1 MGASRGRAGPP
12 LIPEGWTKR
21 RIPVYTRGERIAM
34 PHVYVTGHKNPDT
47 DSIASAIGYAELKN
61 LVDPDNVYAPA
72 RLGEVNAQ
80 TEWALRK
87 SGAKNPKL
95 LRHIMLRVKDV
106 MHEDLVLANR
116 NDPLRN
122 VGLVMAKNN
131 IGQVPIVDD
140 DGVLV
145 GIVTERDL
153 ARMYIRESRGASTF
167 AETPVSVA
175 SMVEVLEGELLVG
188 EDGEHSGQLWVISMS
203 VDSIGRSIRP
213 GDIAVVGDRTK
224 AQERVIELGVG
235 VLVVSNGVRP
245 RDEICKLAEERG
257 TTIILSPLDSYVTSR
272 MIQLSVPCWE
282 IMTENPLTVDPDDLI
297 TEITQSVMEV
307 HYRAAIAVDDDKV
320 PIGVVSR
327 TDLLN
332 PQPRRVLLVDHA
344 EVGQSVKGVER
355 AQIVEILD
363 HHHIG
368 DIETTTPIP
377 ATFDPVGSTA
387 TLIVERFK
395 AAGLKPE
402 RSTATMLLAA
412 VLSDTVVLN
421 SPTTTERDR
430 EVVKY
435 LEEMLDLD
443 ARGFGMEMFEAS
455 SDVSGLSAEEIVR
468 RDAKEYS
475 TSSGEKMGISQVETV
490 GTGLLERKEEL
501 LDALEELR
509 EDNDYLFSALM
520 VTDIIEGGT
529 ELLCAGDCAPVERAF
544 DSRAKNG
551 VIDLPGVMSRKKQV
565 APKLLAIL

>member
-1 MGASRGRAGPP
+1 
-12 LIPEGWTKR
+12 
-21 RIPVYTRGERIAM
+21 M

-47 DSIASAIGYAELKN
+47 DSIASAIGYAEYKN
-61 LVDPDNVYAPA
+61 LVDPDNFYAPA
-72 RLGEVNAQ
+72 RLGEVNTQ
-80 TEWALRK
+80 TGWALKR
-87 SGAKNPKL
+87 SGAQIPKL

-122 VGLVMAKNN
+122 VGLVMSKRN

-140 DGVLV
+140 DGSLS

-167 AETPVSVA
+167 ADTPVSVQ
-175 SMVEVLEGELLVG
+175 SMVEVLEGEILVG
-188 EDGEHSGQLWVISMS
+188 EDGEHSGQLWVISMNVGS
-203 VDSIGRSIRP
+203 MGHHMRP
-213 GDIAVVGDRTK
+213 GDIVVIGDRTD
-224 AQERVIELGVG
+224 AQKRAIELGAG

-245 RDEICKLAEERG
+245 EDEVVAMAEANG
-257 TTIILSPLDSYVTSR
+257 TTIVLSPLDSYVTSR

-282 IMTENPLTVDPDDLI
+282 VMTENPLTVDPEDLI
-297 TEITQSVMEV
+297 TEITPSVMEV
-307 HYRAAIAVDDDKV
+307 HYRAAIAVNDDRV
-320 PIGVVSR
+320 PVGVVSR

-344 EVGQSVKGVER
+344 EAGQSVKGVEK

-368 DIETTTPIP
+368 DIETSTPIP

-395 AAGLKPE
+395 AAGLQPE
-402 RSTATMLLAA
+402 ESTATMLLAA
-412 VLSDTVVLN
+412 VLSDTVILN
-421 SPTTTERDR
+421 SPTTTERDH

-435 LEEMLDLD
+435 LEELLDLD
-443 ARGFGMEMFEAS
+443 AGEFGMEMFEAS
-455 SDVSGLSAEEIVR
+455 SDVSGLSAEEIVN
-468 RDAKEYS
+468 RDAKEYA
-475 TSSGEKMGISQVETV
+475 TNSGERMSISQVETV

-509 EDNDYLFSALM
+509 EDNNYLFSALM

-544 DSRAKNG
+544 DSRAKDR

-565 APKLLAIL
+565 APKLLAVL

>member
-1 MGASRGRAGPP
+1 
-12 LIPEGWTKR
+12 
-21 RIPVYTRGERIAM
+21 M

-47 DSIASAIGYAELKN
+47 DSIASAIGYAEFKN
-61 LVDPDNVYAPA
+61 LVDPENFYAPA

-80 TEWALRK
+80 TEWALRR
-87 SGAKNPKL
+87 SGAESPKL

-106 MHEDLVLANR
+106 MHEGLVLANR

-140 DGVLV
+140 AGALV

-153 ARMYIRESRGASTF
+153 ARMYVRESRGASTF

-175 SMVEVLEGELLVG
+175 AMVEVLEGELLVG

-224 AQERVIELGVG
+224 AQKRVIELGVG

-245 RDEICKLAEERG
+245 EYEVVAMAEENG
-257 TTIILSPLDSYVTSR
+257 TTIVLSPLDSYVTSR

-282 IMTENPLTVDPDDLI
+282 VMTENPLTVDPEDLI

-307 HYRAAIAVDDDKV
+307 HYRAAIAVDDEKV
-320 PIGVVSR
+320 PLGVVSR

-332 PQPRRVLLVDHA
+332 PRPRRVLLVDHS
-344 EVGQSVKGVER
+344 EIGQSVKGVEK
-355 AQIVEILD
+355 AQVVEILD

-368 DIETTTPIP
+368 DIETNTPIR

-387 TLIVERFK
+387 TLIVERFT
-395 AAGLKPE
+395 AADLEPE

-412 VLSDTVVLN
+412 VLSDTVILN
-421 SPTTTERDR
+421 SPTTTERDH
-430 EVVKY
+430 EVVTY
-435 LEEMLDLD
+435 LEELLGVD
-443 ARGFGMEMFEAS
+443 ARQFGMEMFETS
-455 SDVSGLSAEEIVR
+455 SDVSDLSAEEIVG
-468 RDAKEYS
+468 RDAKEYGTS
-475 TSSGEKMGISQVETV
+475 TGETMCIAQVETV
-490 GTGLLERKEEL
+490 GKALLERKDEL

-509 EDNDYLFSALM
+509 GENGYVFAALM

-529 ELLCAGDCAPVERAF
+529 ELLCAGQCAPVERAF
-544 DSRAKNG
+544 DSRAKDG

-565 APKLLAIL
+565 APKLLAVI